1 MSFSSIIFLFG
12 FLPAA
17 LLLHFISPVKM
28 RNAVLLLLS
37 LFFYTWGE
45 VGYAWILGVSIL
57 VNYAGA
63 LLIDRW
69 RNRLAVTAA
78 VALNIGLLVLFKYLS
93 FLTESLNIVFRWF
106 HVAPITDPGMH
117 LPIGIS
123 FYTFKAVSY
132 LIDVYRKEVSANR
145 NLFHVALYLSLFPN
159 VTAGPIDRYKGIAEA
174 IRHRSITLEGFATG
188 VQRFII
194 GLGKKVLLAS
204 TLAGT
209 VDRIYQIPPSELT
222 TVLSW
227 FAAVCY
233 TLQIYFDFSGYTDM
247 AVGLGQMFGFRL
259 MENFDF
265 PYRSAS
271 IQEFWRRWHIS
282 LSTWFRDYLYIP
294 LGGNRKG
301 EMRTYINLAVVF
313 FLCGLW
319 HGANWTFV
327 IWGLFHGLFLI
338 LERAGL
344 AAWLKRTWKPIAHVY
359 AMLVVTIGWV
369 FFRSASL
376 GEATGMLK
384 AMFGAA
390 QGDGVAQPFEFFW
403 DRHIGFVLVCSIAF
417 SMPVSRWL
425 VEGKEAFLKSVPE
438 AYRNLLNGGWEIT
451 TLCGL
456 LLVMIASM
464 ASVAAGVYQPFIYF
478 KF

>member
-1 MSFSSIIFLFG
+1 MSFSSNVFLFG

-17 LLLHFISPVKM
+17 LLLYFISPVKI

-45 VGYAWILGVSIL
+45 IHYAWILSVSIL
-57 VNYAGA
+57 LNYVAA
-63 LLIDRW
+63 VLIDQC
-69 RNRLAVTAA
+69 RNRMVVGTAIA
-78 VALNIGLLVLFKYLS
+78 ANIVLLVFFKYSS
-93 FLTESLNIVFRWF
+93 FLTESVSAVFKWCY
-106 HVAPITDPGMH
+106 VPSITGPFMP

-123 FYTFKAVSY
+123 FYTFKAISY
-132 LIDVYRKEVSANR
+132 LIDVYRKEVPAER
-145 NLFHVALYLSLFPN
+145 NLLHVALYLSFFPN
-159 VTAGPIDRYKGIAEA
+159 VTAGPIDRYHGIAER
-174 IRHRSITLEGFATG
+174 IRNRRVSLNDFSYGI
-188 VQRFII
+188 QRFIV

-204 TLAGT
+204 TLAVT
-209 VDRIYQIPPSELT
+209 VDKIYQIPQTELT
-222 TVLSW
+222 TNLAW

-259 MENFDF
+259 MENFDH
-265 PYRSAS
+265 PYCSAS

-301 EMRTYINLAVVF
+301 ESRTYAHLAVVF
-313 FLCGLW
+313 LLCGLW

-327 IWGLFHGLFLI
+327 IWGLFHGFFLVI
-338 LERAGL
+338 ERAGL

-359 AMLVVTIGWV
+359 AMLVVTVAWV

-384 AMFGAA
+384 AMFGGA
-390 QGDGVAQPFEFFW
+390 QGNGVAQPFEFFW
-403 DRHIGFVLVCSIAF
+403 DRHIGFVLICSLIF
-417 SMPVSRWL
+417 SMPVSHWL
-425 VEGKEAFLKSVPE
+425 QKGKQRLVQSGGQRKTA
-438 AYRNLLNGGWEIT
+438 LLLIGWEIVT
-451 TLCGL
+451 VCCL

-464 ASVAAGVYQPFIYF
+464 ASLAAGVYQPFIYF

>member
-1 MSFSSIIFLFG
+1 MNFSSIIFLFG
-12 FLPAA
+12 FLPVA
-17 LLLHFISPVKM
+17 LLLYFISPGRV
-28 RNAVLLLLS
+28 RNTVLLLLS
-37 LFFYTWGE
+37 LVFYTWGE
-45 VGYAWILGVSIL
+45 VEYVWILGVSIL
-57 VNYAGA
+57 INYVGGILIGRFRNRIVAGA
-63 LLIDRW
+63 AI
-69 RNRLAVTAA
+69 AA
-78 VALNIGLLVLFKYLS
+78 NIGLLGVFKYAN
-93 FLTESLNIVFRWF
+93 FLVDSLNAVLGWA
-106 HVAPITDPGMH
+106 HLHPIASPNMH

-123 FYTFKAVSY
+123 FYTFKAISY
-132 LIDVYRKEVSANR
+132 LIDVYRQEVPANR
-145 NLFHVALYLSLFPN
+145 NPFDVALYISLFPN
-159 VTAGPIDRYKGIAEA
+159 LMAGPIDRYKGIAEA
-174 IRHRSITLEGFATG
+174 IRHRSVSLEGFAIG

-222 TVLSW
+222 MVLAW

-247 AVGLGQMFGFRL
+247 AVGLGHMFGFQL

-265 PYRSAS
+265 PYRSTS

-301 EMRTYINLAVVF
+301 EMRTYIHLAVVF

-327 IWGLFHGLFLI
+327 IWGLFHGLFLV

-344 AAWLKRTWKPIAHVY
+344 ASWLKRTWKPISHIY

-369 FFRSASL
+369 FFRAESL
-376 GEATGMLK
+376 GKATGMLK

-403 DRHIGFVLVCSIAF
+403 DRHIGFVLICSLLF
-417 SMPVSRWL
+417 SMPISQWL
-425 VEGKEAFLKSVPE
+425 REGRQRLMQGKADRK
-438 AYRNLLNGGWEIT
+438 AALLSNGWEIA
-451 TLCGL
+451 TLFGL

-464 ASVAAGVYQPFIYF
+464 ASLAAGVYQPFIYF

>member
-12 FLPAA
+12 FFPAA
-17 LLLHFISPVKM
+17 LFLYFSSPMKL

-45 VGYAWILGVSIL
+45 VNHAWILGVSIL
-57 VNYAGA
+57 INYAGA

-69 RNRLAVTAA
+69 RNRLIIGTAIAV
-78 VALNIGLLVLFKYLS
+78 NIGLLILFKYAS
-93 FLTESLNIVFRWF
+93 FLTESLNVLSGWF
-106 HVAPITDPGMH
+106 QIPPITDPALH

-123 FYTFKAVSY
+123 FYTFKAISY
-132 LIDVYRKEVSANR
+132 LIDVYRKEVPANR
-145 NLFHVALYLSLFPN
+145 NLLHVALYLSLFPN
-159 VTAGPIDRYKGIAEA
+159 VTAGPIDRYKGIVER
-174 IRHRSITLEGFATG
+174 IRNRRVSLDDFSYGI
-188 VQRFII
+188 QRFIV

-209 VDRIYQIPPSELT
+209 VDKIYLIPQAELT
-222 TVLSW
+222 TSLAW
-227 FAAVCY
+227 FAAICY
-233 TLQIYFDFSGYTDM
+233 TLQIYYDFSGYTDM
-247 AVGLGQMFGFRL
+247 AVGLGHMFGFRL

-265 PYRSAS
+265 PYRSTS

-301 EMRTYINLAVVF
+301 GMRTYLNLVVVF

-327 IWGLFHGLFLI
+327 IWGLFHGLFLV

-344 AAWLKRTWKPIAHVY
+344 ASWLKRTWKPIAHGY
-359 AMLVVTIGWV
+359 ALVVITIGWV
-369 FFRSASL
+369 FFRSPSL
-376 GEATGMLK
+376 REATGMLK

-403 DRHIGFVLVCSIAF
+403 DRHIGFVLVCSIIF
-417 SMPVSRWL
+417 SMPVSRWM
-425 VEGKEAFLKSVPE
+425 VVGKEALLKSVSK
-438 AYRNLLNGGWEIT
+438 AYRNLLNGGWEVA

-456 LLVMIASM
+456 LLIMIASM
-464 ASVAAGVYQPFIYF
+464 ASLAAGVYQPFIYF